1 MSEVIDLANYAKR
14 RQTSTN
20 TSPASAAAENA
31 SWYRPVEEF
40 SSGPFLSA
48 GVLRK
53 LDVESEL
60 SRFVGLANEALDR
73 LSVCQRLLASDP
85 LGADDQFIGC
95 KPIFI
100 EMLMFRDLSDA
111 VGLIALKSMQVAASV
126 KAVVDAPELPSV
138 LERVLTRVRAAPF
151 MSFEEACV
159 LADEIEGKA
168 ALKPVPG
175 FVELSNELIK
185 ASEATRDLV
194 END

>member
-14 RQTSTN
+14 RQISAN
-20 TSPASAAAENA
+20 TSSVSASDESG
-31 SWYRPVEEF
+31 SWYRPAEEF

-53 LDVESEL
+53 LDAESEL
-60 SRFVGLANEALDR
+60 SRFVTLTDVALDK
-73 LSVCQRLLASDP
+73 LSMCQQLLASDP

-95 KPIFI
+95 KPVFI

-111 VGLIALKSMQVAASV
+111 VGLIALKCMQVAASV
-126 KAVVDAPELPSV
+126 KAIVDAPELPPALV
-138 LERVLTRVRAAPF
+138 RVLARVRAAPF
-151 MSFEEACV
+151 MRFEEACL

-175 FVELSNELIK
+175 FSELSNELI
-185 ASEATRDLV
+185 EA
-194 END
+194 